1 MLNVSHFEGLGF
13 SILESIADFYQLKES
28 SRVFS
33 SKLKNMVN
41 LEINLAVISLRLIP
55 FRFDIECRKILD
67 NLNNTINIKACL
79 DKLSFLIRKK

>member
-1 MLNVSHFEGLGF
+1 MLNVSHFESLGF

-67 NLNNTINIKACL
+67 NLNNTINIKASL
-79 DKLSFLIRKK
+79 DKLSFLIRRK